1 MVHVMFDGQKQNIP
15 VVIAR
20 STEKVR
26 IFIAM
31 AVAMFLF
38 NLSID
43 VNAVFTHEKV
53 KESYIYIFI
62 NEKKPQTPAVL
73 IYKYIHDGM

>member
-43 VNAVFTHEKV
+43 VNAVFTHE
-53 KESYIYIFI
+53 
-62 NEKKPQTPAVL
+62 
-73 IYKYIHDGM
+73 